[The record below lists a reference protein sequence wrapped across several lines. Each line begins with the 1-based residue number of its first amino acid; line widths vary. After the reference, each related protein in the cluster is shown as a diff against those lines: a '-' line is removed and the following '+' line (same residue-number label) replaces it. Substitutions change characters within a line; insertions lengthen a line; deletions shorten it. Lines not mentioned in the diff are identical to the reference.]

1 MHKHRYMKRIIPVAL
16 VVLIF
21 LYVVMRGKS
30 PAEPQAVLTMD
41 DTSYVSMT
49 QVDGVLYVVD
59 YSGKIYTMDWD
70 TGEMKLF
77 SKGPG
82 TGQAW
87 ISDRTLENLYYIKDG
102 TLCHMSTATGKKEQL
117 VSVPET
123 SEILTATESCV
134 LLLQE
139 DGYYVLHL
147 DTLESSRVYFE
158 ESCIFRSWV
167 DRVYVAYVDTSDSE
181 PNYTDNAIVTF
192 ITGAGDEVYV
202 ALEYKDER
210 QNEIQR
216 WNLAT
221 GEKRVLFTS
230 EKGLTM
236 VYNGAIAEDRVY
248 FYMDTSLYTMKLGEE
263 PVQVG
268 ACIEGSPDVTV
279 ACSDGSVIFTNYYQ
293 GAINKRYI
301 PEENRSVIL
310 TEANGVTAYYAAVF
324 DGRYAIMSRYF
335 TGRCSSSLVIAD
347 IPEEGCV

>member
-21 LYVVMRGKS
+21 LYVVMREKS
-30 PAEPQAVLTMD
+30 PAEPQAVMD
-41 DTSYVSMT
+41 MKNVSYVSMT
-49 QVDGVLYVVD
+49 QVDDELYVVD
-59 YSGKIYTMDWD
+59 YSGKIYSMDWY
-70 TGEMKLF
+70 TGEMELF
-77 SKGPG
+77 SKGVG
-82 TGQAW
+82 SGQAW

-167 DRVYVAYVDTSDSE
+167 DRGYVVYVDTSGSE

-221 GEKRVLFTS
+221 GEKTVLYTS
-230 EKGLTM
+230 DKGLAM
-236 VYNGAIAEDRVY
+236 VYDGVIAEDRVY
-248 FYMDTSLYTMKLGEE
+248 FYEDTNLYTMKIGEE

-268 ACIEGSPDVTV
+268 GCIEGSTDGTV
-279 ACSDGSVIFTNYYQ
+279 ACSDGSVIFTNYMY
-293 GAINKRYI
+293 GAIIKRYI

-310 TEANGVTAYYAAVF
+310 TDEDAMLIRYAAVF
-324 DGRYAIMSRYF
+324 DGRYAIMSRYYAG
-335 TGRCSSSLVIAD
+335 THGSRLLIAD
-347 IPEEGCV
+347 IPKEE

>member
-1 MHKHRYMKRIIPVAL
+1 MHKHRYIKRIIPVAL

-30 PAEPQAVLTMD
+30 PAEPQAVMD
-41 DTSYVSMT
+41 MKNVSYVSMT
-49 QVDGVLYVVD
+49 QVDDKLYVVD
-59 YSGKIYTMDWD
+59 YSGKIYSMDWY
-70 TGEMKLF
+70 TGEMELF
-77 SKGPG
+77 SKGVG
-82 TGQAW
+82 SGQAW
-87 ISDRTLENLYYIKDG
+87 ISDRTLENLYYIQDG
-102 TLCHMSTATGKKEQL
+102 TLCHMSTATGEKEQL

-123 SEILTATESCV
+123 SDILTATESCV

-147 DTLESSRVYFE
+147 DT
-158 ESCIFRSWV
+158 
-167 DRVYVAYVDTSDSE
+167 SDSE
-181 PNYTDNAIVTF
+181 AIYTEDVILTF

-216 WNLAT
+216 WNLVT
-221 GEKRVLFTS
+221 GEKTVLYTS
-230 EKGLTM
+230 DKGLTM
-236 VYNGAIAEDRVY
+236 VYYGVIAEDRVY
-248 FYMDTSLYTMKLGEE
+248 FYEDTNLYTMKIGEE

-293 GAINKRYI
+293 GAINQRYI

-310 TEANGVTAYYAAVF
+310 TGADAIVANSAAVF
-324 DGRYAIMSRYF
+324 DGRYAIMNRYYVGTSGSR
-335 TGRCSSSLVIAD
+335 LLIAD
-347 IPEEGCV
+347 IPEEG